1 MPVRFPWWQP
11 VPYLQR
17 VHTGASKN
25 TAIIQE
31 LRSQH
36 EQLCHNKAR
45 MWNFTNS
52 LLHRSGLATPTEDG
66 NCNKQRYKRKRR
78 QAVPRYIR
86 GTQTESV
93 VLSDGSVLRYAMS
106 QRQADTQNT
115 KSNIPPVWKTFG
127 ISRGVK
133 DICNTSTPQSLW
145 QDTKKYSTE
154 LGKEKKTPHVAK
166 VILHRAYAEKRKNT
180 HQRVRKKN

>member
-115 KSNIPPVWKTFG
+115 KSN
-127 ISRGVK
+127 SNYQLEK
-133 DICNTSTPQSLW
+133 DLFSKDMNKEGKRSQERL
-145 QDTKKYSTE
+145 QE
-154 LGKEKKTPHVAK
+154 LTNLRNGAIEKKRWPP
-166 VILHRAYAEKRKNT
+166 T
-180 HQRVRKKN
+180 HWIGR